1 MQEKSEPRRGGSPTG
16 AEDVTRMSEST
27 VTQDGGSVKTDE
39 QLRSCLKQALI
50 AGYCK
55 GMVPFHVVEAH
66 FLRFDLGR
74 C

>member
-1 MQEKSEPRRGGSPTG
+1 MFTKNKAPGGTG
-16 AEDVTRMSEST
+16 AKGTTRMSDNT
-27 VTQDGGSVKTDE
+27 MAHDGGSVKTDE

-55 GMVPFHVVEAH
+55 GMVPPAVVEDL
-66 FLRFDLGR
+66 FRRLDLGR